1 MNFFEPTF
9 IQQPKI
15 ISFVGDNKKIMNHIA
30 MLESVKLILNA
41 ELIDFF
47 DNQRKMVRSKIIIV
61 IFSFEEKGPNFL
73 YWSSMKLFLK

>member
-1 MNFFEPTF
+1 
-9 IQQPKI
+9 
-15 ISFVGDNKKIMNHIA
+15 

-61 IFSFEEKGPNFL
+61 IFSFEKKGPNFL
-73 YWSSMKLFLK
+73 YWSSMKLFFEIGIFLLSIKKLKKKP